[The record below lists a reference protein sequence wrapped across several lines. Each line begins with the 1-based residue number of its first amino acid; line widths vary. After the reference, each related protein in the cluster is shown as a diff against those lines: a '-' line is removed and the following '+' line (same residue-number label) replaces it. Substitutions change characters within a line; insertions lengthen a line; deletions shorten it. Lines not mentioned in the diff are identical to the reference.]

1 FAAFYDDRS
10 IRAHV
15 HRTRELL
22 SLSNLHASL
31 STSLALQNEIAQNK
45 AANSADTAKP
55 EVPELDGLGY
65 MEDISG
71 SLGNLLSSPLKD
83 VKCVESIVFSSFN
96 PPPSYRR
103 LVGDLIYLDVVTLE
117 GNKYSITGST
127 KMFYVNS
134 SSANTLD
141 PRPSKATSEAT
152 TLVTLLQKI
161 SPRASA
167 HPFENVQSLLP
178 PNSWLGLHPIPDH
191 KRDAARAENSLTL
204 LYGSEPIGMQRDWN
218 EELQSCREFSHTTPQ
233 ERILRDRALYK
244 VTSDFVDAAINGA
257 VGVISG
263 CIPPI
268 NPTDP
273 ECFHM
278 YVHNNIFFSFAIDA
292 DLEKLSKKH
301 GDGNS
306 KTCCTGTLQSS
317 SDKASYVRPHGD
329 SLVPN
334 GGKTDGSSLEDVNS
348 TETTQDVSPEAQLAE
363 NEQATYASANNDL
376 KGTKAYQEADVPG
389 LYNLAMAIIDY
400 RGHRVV
406 AQLSKKHMYDYVVI
420 LPMLFLFGSVLPG
433 ILQGDKSDSLLYG
446 SVDNGKKISWNE
458 DFHAK

>member
-1 FAAFYDDRS
+1 MSELNPLLHLQFAYEQHSSPSRTKQHPPSHQNPQRRPHLQFAATQQHPPS
-10 IRAHV
+10 SPS
-15 HRTRELL
+15 RTKQNPSHLHERRTKTQRRPHLRFAPKTHQPSAVLTFARTSAVL
-22 SLSNLHASL
+22 SLNSPPAPSSL
-31 STSLALQNEIAQNK
+31 S
-45 AANSADTAKP
+45 
-55 EVPELDGLGY
+55 
-65 MEDISG
+65 
-71 SLGNLLSSPLKD
+71 
-83 VKCVESIVFSSFN
+83 
-96 PPPSYRR
+96 R
-103 LVGDLIYLDVVTLE
+103 TL
-117 GNKYSITGST
+117 T
-127 KMFYVNS
+127 
-134 SSANTLD
+134 
-141 PRPSKATSEAT
+141 
-152 TLVTLLQKI
+152 
-161 SPRASA
+161 
-167 HPFENVQSLLP
+167 
-178 PNSWLGLHPIPDH
+178 PN
-191 KRDAARAENSLTL
+191 R
-204 LYGSEPIGMQRDWN
+204 
-218 EELQSCREFSHTTPQ
+218 F
-233 ERILRDRALYK
+233 RILRDRALYK

-278 YVHNNIFFSFAIDA
+278 YVHNNIFFSFSIDA

-406 AQLSKKHMYDYVVI
+406 AQVFDDPTSLTEEEMYELRNNWATCFLDLYNPEVDYVV
-420 LPMLFLFGSVLPG
+420 
-433 ILQGDKSDSLLYG
+433 SDDE
-446 SVDNGKKISWNE
+446 V
-458 DFHAK
+458 